1 MTTRRKTVDRDID
14 SWLAGEKPGA
24 VPTFARLM
32 DQVYAAG
39 PSQAAWRRARQ
50 ELTAALAPGIY
61 YDRIPSTPVGP
72 LWIAVTDQGLAAV
85 SFGGDEA
92 TFRQEVGRRTRLR
105 TVRSAAQTATA
116 RRQLGEYLN
125 GRRTSFTLDVDLR
138 HVTSFQRSVLQ
149 AARAVPR
156 GQVVTYGQIGQRIGR
171 PRAARA
177 IGQALGS
184 NPIPIVVPCHRVLA
198 SDGSLGG
205 YSGRGGIRTKRR
217 LLVLEGAL
225 LV

>member
-1 MTTRRKTVDRDID
+1 V
-14 SWLAGEKPGA
+14 
-24 VPTFARLM
+24 
-32 DQVYAAG
+32 
-39 PSQAAWRRARQ
+39 
-50 ELTAALAPGIY
+50 Y
-61 YDRIPSTPVGP
+61 YDRLASTPVGP
-72 LWIAVTDQGLAAV
+72 LWIAVTDKGLAAV
-85 SFGGDEA
+85 AFGGDEA
-92 TFRQEVGRRTRLR
+92 AFRQEVARRTRLR
-105 TVRSAAQTATA
+105 TVRSADQTATA

-138 HVTSFQRSVLQ
+138 HVTPFQRSVLQ
-149 AARAVPR
+149 AASAVPR
-156 GQVVTYGQIGQRIGR
+156 GQVVTYGQIGERIGR

-217 LLVLEGAL
+217 LLLLEGAL
-225 LV
+225 VG

>member
-1 MTTRRKTVDRDID
+1 MTTHGKNVDKEVEA
-14 SWLAGEKPGA
+14 WFAGERPEEL
-24 VPTFARLM
+24 PTFARLM

-39 PSQAAWRRARQ
+39 PTPAEWRRVRQGLVAR
-50 ELTAALAPGIY
+50 TPAAF
-61 YDRIPSTPVGP
+61 YDRLPSTPVGP
-72 LWIAVTDQGLAAV
+72 LWIAVTDKGLAAV
-85 SFGGDEA
+85 AFGGDEA
-92 TFRQEVGRRTRLR
+92 DFRQEVARRTGLR
-105 TVRSAAQTATA
+105 TVRSDAQTATA
-116 RRQLGEYLN
+116 RREVGEYLS

-138 HVTSFQRSVLQ
+138 HVTPFQRSVLQ

-156 GQVVTYGQIGQRIGR
+156 GEVVTYGQIGQRIGR

-205 YSGRGGIRTKRR
+205 YSGRGGIRTKRQ
-217 LLVLEGAL
+217 LLLLEGAL
-225 LV
+225 VV

>member
-1 MTTRRKTVDRDID
+1 MTTRGKTVEGNVDA
-14 SWLAGEKPGA
+14 WLAGESPA
-24 VPTFARLM
+24 DLPAFARLM
-32 DQVYAAG
+32 DQVYADG
-39 PSQAAWRRARQ
+39 PTPADWQRARQ
-50 ELTAALAPGIY
+50 GLTALAAAAY
-61 YDRIPSTPVGP
+61 YDRLPSSPVGP
-72 LWIAVTDQGLAAV
+72 LWIAVTDKGLAAV
-85 SFGGDEA
+85 AFGGDEA
-92 TFRQEVGRRTRLR
+92 TFREEVARRTRLR
-105 TVRSAAQTATA
+105 MVRSAAQTAAA

-138 HVTSFQRSVLQ
+138 HVTPFQRSVLQ
-149 AARAVPR
+149 AARSVPR

-177 IGQALGS
+177 VGQALGS

-217 LLVLEGAL
+217 LLLLEGAP
-225 LV
+225 VG

>member
-1 MTTRRKTVDRDID
+1 MTTHGKTVDRDIET
-14 SWLAGEKPGA
+14 WLAGERPAKAP
-24 VPTFARLM
+24 PFAQLM

-39 PSQAAWRRARQ
+39 PTPAEWQRARQ
-50 ELTAALAPGIY
+50 GVAALATAVY
-61 YDRIPSTPVGP
+61 YDRLASTPVGP
-72 LWIAVTDQGLAAV
+72 LWIAVTDKGLAAV
-85 SFGGDEA
+85 AFGGDEA
-92 TFRQEVGRRTRLR
+92 AFRQEVARRTRLR
-105 TVRSAAQTATA
+105 TVRSADQTATA

-138 HVTSFQRSVLQ
+138 HVTPFQRSVLQ
-149 AARAVPR
+149 AASAVPR
-156 GQVVTYGQIGQRIGR
+156 GQVVTYGQIGERIGR

-217 LLVLEGAL
+217 LLLLEGAL
-225 LV
+225 VG

>member
-1 MTTRRKTVDRDID
+1 MTTHGKTVDRDIET
-14 SWLAGEKPGA
+14 WLAGERSAKAP
-24 VPTFARLM
+24 PFAQLM

-39 PSQAAWRRARQ
+39 PTSAEWQRARQ
-50 ELTAALAPGIY
+50 GLAALATTAY
-61 YDRIPSTPVGP
+61 YDRLASTPVGP
-72 LWIAVTDQGLAAV
+72 LWIAVTDKGLAAV
-85 SFGGDEA
+85 AFGGEEA
-92 TFRQEVGRRTRLR
+92 AFRQEVARRTRLR
-105 TVRSAAQTATA
+105 TVRSADQTATA

-125 GRRTSFTLDVDLR
+125 WRRTSFTLDVDLR
-138 HVTSFQRSVLQ
+138 HVTPFQRSVLQ
-149 AARAVPR
+149 AASAVPR
-156 GQVVTYGQIGQRIGR
+156 GQVVTYGQIGQRIGK

-217 LLVLEGAL
+217 LLLLEGAL
-225 LV
+225 VC